1 MSSLPLQKSE
11 LLQDS
16 EERLSCIT
24 RGGREWTKVSSC
36 AKILVP
42 ECLFQLH
49 VPLNHSF
56 LRAKSVNV
64 ITSLSEQF
72 LNSKILR
79 AWDSVN
85 ASVIL

>member
-1 MSSLPLQKSE
+1 MKKGFPA
-11 LLQDS
+11 LLGQWG
-16 EERLSCIT
+16 
-24 RGGREWTKVSSC
+24 RGEKWTKVSSC

-49 VPLNHSF
+49 VPLNHSV
-56 LRAKSVNV
+56 LRAKHTVNV

-79 AWDSVN
+79 AWNSLN